1 MATKNKIAL
10 ITGGSRGLGKNA
22 AIRLSQ
28 KGIDVIVTYV
38 SKEAEAKE
46 VVEQL
51 KSSGVNAAT
60 LRLDVSDIST
70 FDSFST
76 ELSGIL
82 NEQFQVERFDFL
94 VNNAGTGATIPF
106 MNVTE
111 ENFNSLL
118 NVHFKG
124 VFFLTQKLVGL
135 MNDGGSIINLSSGT
149 TRMCNPGYIVYAS
162 MKGGVEV
169 MTRYMAKEL
178 GPRKIRVNIVAPGAI
193 ETDFNNAIIRNN
205 PEIKNRIA
213 SNTALGRVG
222 EPDDIGGIIAFLCTP
237 DAGWIN
243 GQRIEV
249 SGGVWL

>member
-22 AIRLSQ
+22 AIRLAE

-38 SKEAEAKE
+38 SKEVEAGE
-46 VVEQL
+46 VVNEL
-51 KSSGVNAAT
+51 KTVGVNAAT
-60 LRLDVSDIST
+60 LRLDVSDIAT
-70 FDSFST
+70 FDSFSN
-76 ELSGIL
+76 ELSQIL
-82 NEQFQVERFDFL
+82 QEQFQAERFDFL

-106 MNVTE
+106 MNVTQ
-111 ENFNSLL
+111 ENFDTLM

-169 MTRYMAKEL
+169 LTRYMAKEL
-178 GPRKIRVNIVAPGAI
+178 GPRKIRVNIVAPGAV

-222 EPDDIGGIIAFLCTP
+222 EPDDIGGVIAFLCSNE
-237 DAGWIN
+237 AGWIN

>member
-22 AIRLSQ
+22 AISLGE
-28 KGIDVIVTYV
+28 KGIDVILTYV

-76 ELSGIL
+76 ELSAIL
-82 NEQFQVERFDFL
+82 KEQFDVERFDFL

-111 ENFNSLL
+111 ENFDTLL

>member
-1 MATKNKIAL
+1 MAPQNKIAL

-22 AIRLSQ
+22 AMRLAE
-28 KGIDVIVTYV
+28 KGIDIVLTYV
-38 SKEAEAKE
+38 SKETEANN
-46 VVEQL
+46 VVSEL

-60 LRLDVSDIST
+60 LRLDVSDISS
-70 FDSFST
+70 FDSFSA
-76 ELSGIL
+76 ELTSL
-82 NEQFQVERFDFL
+82 LREQFQVERFDFL

-106 MNVTE
+106 LSVTE
-111 ENFNSLL
+111 ENFDELM

-124 VFFLTQKLVGL
+124 VFFLTQKLVGI

-149 TRMCNPGYIVYAS
+149 TRMCNPGYVVYAS

-169 MTRYMAKEL
+169 LTRYMAKEL
-178 GPRKIRVNIVAPGAI
+178 GPRKIRVNIVAPGAV

-222 EPDDIGGIIAFLCTP
+222 EPDDIGGVIAFLCSAE
-237 DAGWIN
+237 AGWIN

>member
-28 KGIDVIVTYV
+28 KGIDVILTYV
-38 SKEAEAKE
+38 SREAEARE

-60 LRLDVSDIST
+60 LRLDVSEIST

-76 ELSGIL
+76 ELSRIL
-82 NEQFQVERFDFL
+82 QEQFEVERFDFL

-111 ENFNSLL
+111 ENFDTLL

-124 VFFLTQKLVGL
+124 VFFLAQKLVGL

-149 TRMCNPGYIVYAS
+149 TRICNPGYIVYAS
-162 MKGGVEV
+162 MKAAVEV
-169 MTRYMAKEL
+169 LTRYMAKEL
-178 GPRKIRVNIVAPGAI
+178 GPRKIRVNIIAPGAI